1 MDAPIVIEG
10 VSKRYR
16 MGAAHQD
23 ALKGVL
29 ESAVRA
35 PARWLRRGEAEE
47 QAPQPQRPRDFWAL
61 RDVSL
66 EVEQGEVFGL
76 IGANGAGK
84 STLLKLLAR
93 ITTPTEG
100 RITMRGRIGSLLEI
114 GTGFHPELTGRENV
128 YVNGTILGMSRQ
140 TIDRRF
146 DDIVGF
152 AELEEF
158 IDTPVKFY
166 SSGMF
171 VRLGFAVA
179 IEADPDILL
188 VDEILAVG
196 DFAFQLKCY
205 ERMQQIRNRG
215 TTIIVVSHNLGA
227 MRTFCDRGIVMNHG
241 RIVHDGQMF
250 DAIGV
255 YHELLAVSERDEDD
269 QGQAYETDAVEIL
282 DARLSLPDGA
292 PAAHV
297 RAGDDLVYAITVKAN
312 RDIERPFTGLVIG
325 TADRDICVYSDSN
338 VKDVYP
344 SLRAGEAA
352 TYEVRFPAAFPTGSY
367 RAELNLL
374 RLEENRNRV
383 GIARGPGVSFYISGR
398 PMVGGIADLQASFV
412 HGEPAQTS

>member
-1 MDAPIVIEG
+1 VSDPIISLRG
-10 VSKRYR
+10 VGKRYLKYQDRR
-16 MGAAHQD
+16 MLFTAA
-23 ALKGVL
+23 
-29 ESAVRA
+29 
-35 PARWLRRGEAEE
+35 LRLRG
-47 QAPQPQRPRDFWAL
+47 RTSRSDFWAV
-61 RDVSL
+61 RDVNL
-66 EVEQGEVFGL
+66 DFEAGESVGFLGR
-76 IGANGAGK
+76 NGAGK
-84 STLLKLLAR
+84 STMLQMLAGV
-93 ITTPTEG
+93 TAPSEG
-100 RITMRGRIGSLLEI
+100 TVRVDGRVSPLIAVGV
-114 GTGFHPELTGRENV
+114 GFHPELTGRENV

-152 AELEEF
+152 AELEQF

-171 VRLGFAVA
+171 VRLGFSVA

-241 RIVHDGQMF
+241 RIIHDGPMF

-269 QGQAYETDAVEIL
+269 QGTEYETDAVEIL
-282 DARLSLPDGA
+282 DARLTLPDGS

-297 RAGDDLVYAITVKAN
+297 RAGDDLVYAITIKAN
-312 RDIERPFTGLVIG
+312 RAVERPFTGLVIG

-338 VKDVYP
+338 VKEVYP
-344 SLRAGEAA
+344 SLREGEVA

-383 GIARGPGVSFYISGR
+383 GVARGPSVSFYISGR

>member
-1 MDAPIVIEG
+1 VSDPVISLRG
-10 VSKRYR
+10 VGKRYLKYQDRR
-16 MGAAHQD
+16 MLFTAA
-23 ALKGVL
+23 
-29 ESAVRA
+29 
-35 PARWLRRGEAEE
+35 LRLRG
-47 QAPQPQRPRDFWAL
+47 RTSRSDFWAV
-61 RDVSL
+61 RDVDL
-66 EVEQGEVFGL
+66 DFEAGESVGFLGR
-76 IGANGAGK
+76 NGAGK
-84 STLLKLLAR
+84 STMLQMLAGV
-93 ITTPTEG
+93 TAPSEG
-100 RITMRGRIGSLLEI
+100 TVRVDGRVSPLISVGV
-114 GTGFHPELTGRENV
+114 GFHPELTGRENV

-146 DDIVGF
+146 DDIVAF

-171 VRLGFAVA
+171 VRLGFSVA

-227 MRTFCDRGIVMNHG
+227 IRTFCDRGIVMNHG
-241 RIVHDGQMF
+241 RIVHDGRMF

-255 YHELLAVSERDEDD
+255 YHELMAVSERDDD
-269 QGQAYETDAVEIL
+269 TQGQAFETDSVEIL
-282 DARLSLPDGA
+282 DARLSLPDGS

-297 RAGDDLVYAITVKAN
+297 NAGDDLVYAITVKAN
-312 RDIERPFTGLVIG
+312 RDVERPFAALVIG
-325 TADRDICVYSDSN
+325 TGDRDVCVYSDSN
-338 VKDVYP
+338 VRAVYP
-344 SLRAGEAA
+344 SLRAGEVA
-352 TYEVRFPAAFPTGSY
+352 TYEVRFPASFPTGSY

-398 PMVGGIADLQASFV
+398 PMVGGIADLHASFV
-412 HGEPAQTS
+412 SSDPAQAS